1 MDTRIFA
8 DKNMPKLHLY
18 LSAIEYNISRGL
30 RMRITRFFIFTF
42 ILIFSLVLINC
53 EEVDTTPPVV
63 TITSPQNGSIVSEII
78 SITCMAT
85 DDGKIDKVELWIDG
99 MSSGVDDNSEPYSMD
114 WNTVPYE
121 DGTIH
126 TIIVR
131 SYDNSENITD
141 SSPVSLTI
149 DNSGSYPTPVE
160 LFPITFID
168 NSFIISW
175 SPSIDDDFL
184 SYQLFESTTEE
195 MINSNLVFETNTK
208 GDTSFIYTS
217 IEDNELRFFQ
227 VIVQDIPGLASNS
240 NIQVASTALFIY
252 TFGAY
257 MSEKGRCILQTLDG
271 GYILLGTT
279 QSFGAGLNDFWL
291 IKVSSLGIEEWSKT
305 FGGSENDRGYSV
317 DQTDDGGYIITGETY
332 SFGSG
337 YNDVWLIKTD
347 AEGNEEWSKTFGG
360 SNLDRGYSAQQT
372 TDGGYVVVGYTS
384 VYGHDLEGWLIKTDA
399 FGNQMWEK
407 KFGWTGRDSGYSVRQ
422 TLDGGYIV
430 TGLYGVGA
438 ENDLWLLKT
447 NSSGT
452 EMWDRMMGA
461 SYYDRGYSVEE
472 TNDGGFIIV
481 GATKSTGSGKDSIW
495 LIKTNSTGIE
505 LWSEIFGGDDS
516 DVGYSVT
523 ETSDGGFILV
533 GSTESFGNGLSD
545 VWLIKTDLNGN
556 SEWNKTF
563 GGYGSDEG
571 YSVTETSDGG
581 FILVGSTE
589 SFGNGS
595 SDLWLIKTD
604 ALGNTVAY

>member
-1 MDTRIFA
+1 M
-8 DKNMPKLHLY
+8 L
-18 LSAIEYNISRGL
+18 
-30 RMRITRFFIFTF
+30 ITRTIIFTL
-42 ILIFSLVLINC
+42 ILIFPLMLTNC
-53 EEVDTTPPVV
+53 EEVDTTPPIV
-63 TITSPQNGSIVSEII
+63 TITSPPNESIVSEII

-85 DDGKIDKVELWIDG
+85 DDREIEKVELWIDG
-99 MSSGVDDNSEPYSMD
+99 VSSGVSDNSEPYSLD
-114 WNTVPYE
+114 WNTSSYE
-121 DGTIH
+121 DGTTH

-131 SYDNSENITD
+131 SFDSSENITD

-149 DNSGSYPTPVE
+149 DNSGFYPTPVE
-160 LFPITFID
+160 LFPITFLD
-168 NSFIISW
+168 NSFILSW
-175 SPSIDDDFL
+175 SLSTDDDFL
-184 SYQLFESTTEE
+184 SYQVFESSNED
-195 MINSNLVFETNTK
+195 MANSSLVFETETK
-208 GDTSFIYTS
+208 GDTSFIVTN

-227 VIVQDIPGLASNS
+227 VTVQDLPGLTSKS
-240 NIQVASTALFIY
+240 NISVASTALFVK
-252 TFGAY
+252 TFGGY
-257 MSEKGRCILQTLDG
+257 SSETGRSVLQTSDG

-279 QSFGAGLNDFWL
+279 QSFGAGLSDFWL
-291 IKVSSLGIEEWSKT
+291 IKVNSRGIEEWSKT
-305 FGGSENDRGYSV
+305 FGGSEHDRGYSV

-337 YNDVWLIKTD
+337 YNDVWLIKAD
-347 AEGNEEWSKTFGG
+347 SEGNEEWSKTFGG
-360 SNLDRGYSAQQT
+360 SNLDRGSSVHQT
-372 TDGGYVVVGYTS
+372 TDGGYIIVGYTS

-407 KFGWTGRDSGYSVRQ
+407 KFGWTGRDSGSSVRQ

-430 TGLYGVGA
+430 TGVYGVGA

-447 NSSGT
+447 NSSGA
-452 EMWDRMMGA
+452 EMWDRMMGS
-461 SYYDRGYSVEE
+461 SYYDVGYSVEE
-472 TNDGGFIIV
+472 TNDGGFIVV

-505 LWSEIFGGDDS
+505 LWSEIFGGEDS

-556 SEWNKTF
+556 SEWIKTF
-563 GGYGSDEG
+563 GGYGSDVG

-589 SFGNGS
+589 SFGSGS
-595 SDLWLIKTD
+595 SDLWMIKTD